1 MTQHEMLVWDSNST
15 MQAFTINQGMSPER
29 EWAEDGLQQKSISSQ
44 PWLILSQWPT
54 QIDPWIDQLLLSCFA
69 HFSWSFICYRV
80 YRVYSQMCT
89 VKQGWPGTSFPIS
102 TFVYG
107 RHFFNFLI
115 KEAST
120 QSLDKP
126 TVSISPIRVN

>member
-1 MTQHEMLVWDSNST
+1 MYLCSCVYSKIWWPNMRCWSEIAILPCRHSQSIRECHQREKFLRWAPAKVHKLGTLV
-15 MQAFTINQGMSPER
+15 
-29 EWAEDGLQQKSISSQ
+29 GLVPVTKPDWLMNRSVASVMFCLLLLILYLLQSIS
-44 PWLILSQWPT
+44 
-54 QIDPWIDQLLLSCFA
+54 C
-69 HFSWSFICYRV
+69 
-80 YRVYSQMCT
+80 VYSQMCT

-120 QSLDKP
+120 
-126 TVSISPIRVN
+126 